1 MNTRSMRNVTLG
13 CALALAGCA
22 MQPVQQPAGGMP
34 QAQQE
39 HQSFAD
45 MVSTFALNPPS
56 PPVSDAL
63 AKAVEAVNFLKQ
75 MDLPKASRS
84 ANAAVQLDNR
94 NSYLHF
100 LNGFIYHLQ
109 ARQGDTQNTE
119 LAVEG
124 YRLALQLDPGNW
136 IAQEFL
142 GLAYLDLKEF
152 AQAKEQFTEVL
163 LMSPDSTAS
172 LYGLMQASY
181 LTGDAATACA
191 MADRYRQLSP
201 RPGAAFARS
210 SVAVYA
216 ACGDFA
222 TAERMQSE
230 LEKLNVDPAD
240 VERTNQRLTQWKDFY
255 RTSDESPLR
264 LAAAFS
270 ITNRDAPPDTST
282 PPTYTPPP
290 ALSPTPSDLAPPS
303 PADIQPPGLAN
314 EGALGM
320 ERNGSPGMVLVDVVM
335 VSTQETIT
343 TSKGV
348 NLLDALT
355 LQLGSVSAPAFSKTF
370 DSSSGMGNVITRTV
384 TIPAL
389 AYSLNIANASS
400 ATNEVL
406 ARPTLAAI
414 EGQPSEFFAGTNL
427 NAGVVSTSS
436 LGSVSVIPVD
446 KRFGVKLAI
455 TPTFL
460 ADGMIQLKVDA
471 QRTFLNADT
480 NNAGFSYRLDIAETT
495 TNANVVMKPGDTLM
509 LSGLSEKQTSRTR
522 SGVPVLQDVP
532 VVQYLF
538 SNKRDID
545 FQRSVLILITP
556 RQSVYSAKA
565 AQNTST
571 GESESLDALRER
583 MGFSA
588 KTPAN
593 IEAILNHLAT
603 TGFYRQF
610 RQGDVALER
619 WDRSRTTGDRLR
631 QALGF
636 IYY

>member
-1 MNTRSMRNVTLG
+1 M
-13 CALALAGCA
+13 
-22 MQPVQQPAGGMP
+22 
-34 QAQQE
+34 
-39 HQSFAD
+39 
-45 MVSTFALNPPS
+45 
-56 PPVSDAL
+56 
-63 AKAVEAVNFLKQ
+63 
-75 MDLPKASRS
+75 
-84 ANAAVQLDNR
+84 
-94 NSYLHF
+94 
-100 LNGFIYHLQ
+100 
-109 ARQGDTQNTE
+109 
-119 LAVEG
+119 
-124 YRLALQLDPGNW
+124 QLDPGNW

-152 AQAKEQFTEVL
+152 TQAKEQFTETL
-163 LMSPDSTAS
+163 LISPDSTAS
-172 LYGLMQASY
+172 IYGLMRASY

-201 RPGAAFARS
+201 QPGATFVRS

-216 ACGDFA
+216 ACGNFA
-222 TAERMQSE
+222 AAERMQSE
-230 LEKLNVDPAD
+230 LEKLDVDPAD
-240 VERTNQRLTQWKDFY
+240 VERTNRRLTQWKEFY
-255 RTSDESPLR
+255 RAPTDESSLR

-270 ITNRDAPPDTST
+270 ITTRDAPPDTST

-290 ALSPTPSDLAPPS
+290 ALSPAPSDLTPPS
-303 PADIQPPGLAN
+303 PSDLQPPALAN
-314 EGALGM
+314 EGALGT

-343 TSKGV
+343 TTKGV

-370 DSSSGMGNVITRTV
+370 DSSSGKGNIITRTV

-460 ADGMIQLKVDA
+460 TDGMIQLKVDA

-495 TNANVVMKPGDTLM
+495 TNANVVMKAGDTLM
-509 LSGLSEKQTSRTR
+509 LSGLSEKQTSSTR

-556 RQSVYSAKA
+556 RLSVYGAKA
-565 AQNTST
+565 GQNTST
-571 GESESLDALRER
+571 GASESLNALRER

-619 WDRSRTTGDRLR
+619 WDRSHTTGDRLR
-631 QALGF
+631 QALGL

>member
-1 MNTRSMRNVTLG
+1 
-13 CALALAGCA
+13 
-22 MQPVQQPAGGMP
+22 
-34 QAQQE
+34 
-39 HQSFAD
+39 
-45 MVSTFALNPPS
+45 
-56 PPVSDAL
+56 
-63 AKAVEAVNFLKQ
+63 
-75 MDLPKASRS
+75 
-84 ANAAVQLDNR
+84 
-94 NSYLHF
+94 
-100 LNGFIYHLQ
+100 
-109 ARQGDTQNTE
+109 
-119 LAVEG
+119 
-124 YRLALQLDPGNW
+124 
-136 IAQEFL
+136 
-142 GLAYLDLKEF
+142 
-152 AQAKEQFTEVL
+152 
-163 LMSPDSTAS
+163 
-172 LYGLMQASY
+172 
-181 LTGDAATACA
+181 
-191 MADRYRQLSP
+191 
-201 RPGAAFARS
+201 
-210 SVAVYA
+210 
-216 ACGDFA
+216 
-222 TAERMQSE
+222 MQSE
-230 LEKLNVDPAD
+230 LEKLDVDPAD
-240 VERTNQRLTQWKDFY
+240 VERTNRRLTQWKEFY
-255 RTSDESPLR
+255 RAPPDESSLR

-270 ITNRDAPPDTST
+270 ITTRDAPPDTRT

-290 ALSPTPSDLAPPS
+290 ALSPAPSDLTPPS
-303 PADIQPPGLAN
+303 PSDLQPPALAN
-314 EGALGM
+314 EGALGT

-343 TSKGV
+343 TTKGV

-370 DSSSGMGNVITRTV
+370 DSSSGKGNIITRTV

-460 ADGMIQLKVDA
+460 TDGMIQLKVDA

-495 TNANVVMKPGDTLM
+495 TNANVVMKAGDTLM
-509 LSGLSEKQTSRTR
+509 LSGLSEKQTSSTR

-556 RQSVYSAKA
+556 RLSVYGAKA
-565 AQNTST
+565 GQNTST
-571 GESESLDALRER
+571 GASESLNALRER

-619 WDRSRTTGDRLR
+619 WDRSHTTGDRLR